1 MPIRS
6 NSLAQHYPTS
16 HIMWLL
22 IDNKPQDMNNIHP
35 ITLSNHELPHTSKY
49 QYLGYII
56 HNNLT
61 DDYIARLK
69 ISTFAQATIL
79 ARQLHLCNP
88 TIKHPQS
95 IRYCA
100 TGFWCKLK
108 KQSLNGITSHTARW
122 KCHYTGIP
130 RNYLSFFK
138 LGSAFMLFSRLGQ

>member
-1 MPIRS
+1 
-6 NSLAQHYPTS
+6 
-16 HIMWLL
+16 MWLL

-108 KQSLNGITSHTARW
+108 KTVFEWYHFSYSSMEVPLYWNSQKLFILLQIGVCIYAVLTAGAVT
-122 KCHYTGIP
+122 TGKSI
-130 RNYLSFFK
+130 NYPS
-138 LGSAFMLFSRLGQ
+138 